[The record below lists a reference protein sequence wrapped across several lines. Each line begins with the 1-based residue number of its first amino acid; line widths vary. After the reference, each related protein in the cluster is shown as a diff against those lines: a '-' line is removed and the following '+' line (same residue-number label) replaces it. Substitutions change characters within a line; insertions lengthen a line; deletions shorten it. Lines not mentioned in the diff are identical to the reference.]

1 MKVKKL
7 FILGLCCLPF
17 IGLAQESERA
27 TLDRIDSVRNDK
39 VFQLGE
45 VIIVANQKPEL
56 STRINLHQMESQNKL
71 EVSRAINMIAGVN
84 LATVGPR
91 NESMVTV
98 RGFDLRQIPV
108 YMDGIPVYV
117 PFDGYV
123 DLARFTTFDLSAID
137 VSKGYSSILYGPNSL
152 GGAINLVSRKPVERF
167 EYDGAIGMINSDGYR
182 GNLNVGSRLGKF
194 YLQGG
199 LSYLHR
205 DAFRLSRNF
214 IPTDHEDG
222 GQRDNS
228 YRTDQKYNI
237 KLGWTPSEKS
247 EYVFGYINQQGNKGG
262 PVYTG
267 SDTLNALLKKPRF
280 WKWPQWNKETFYFMS
295 KNNIGTTGYFKARL
309 YYDKF
314 INSIISYDDASYTT
328 ITKPYAFK
336 SWYNDYTYGG
346 NIEYGTTIAKRHH
359 LKGAVH
365 FKKDVHRERDLVQPV
380 LHFIDN
386 TFTIGVE
393 DVYKISEKWLLI
405 PGLGYSTRDNVTAEE
420 YNSDD
425 ETISNFPDAGI
436 SEAFDGQI
444 ALFYYLKE
452 GHKIGGVF
460 SHKTRFAT
468 IKDRYSY
475 RLGRAIP
482 NPGLRPETAT
492 NYEINYAGQASQKL
506 FFQTAFFYSR
516 LADIIMSVDNVQPGK
531 SQMLNAGRAEYK
543 GAEFNV
549 NYQIIRQ
556 LFASI
561 NYTYLERR
569 NLTNPTIR
577 FTDVPRSKI
586 FGYIQYQP
594 DNKSELTLS
603 TEYNGS
609 RYSTSYG
616 TAVKDFTLI
625 DIMGSRK
632 IGAHLRVE
640 AGIKNLFDKN
650 YSLVEGFPEEG
661 RNFYVTI
668 RFFNRNR

>member
-1 MKVKKL
+1 MRVSVL
-7 FILGLCCLPF
+7 VILGICCLSVP
-17 IGLAQESERA
+17 GMAQELASQLPE
-27 TLDRIDSVRNDK
+27 RIDSVRNDK

-45 VIIVANQKPEL
+45 VTIIGNRKPEL
-56 STRINLHQMESQNKL
+56 TTRISIRQMESQDKW
-71 EVSRAINMIAGVN
+71 EVSKALNMIAGMN
-84 LATVGPR
+84 LTAVGPR

-137 VSKGYSSILYGPNSL
+137 VSKGYASILYGPNSL
-152 GGAINLVSRKPVERF
+152 GGAINLVSRKPIDSF
-167 EYDGAIGMINSDGYR
+167 EYDGAIGMINTNGYR
-182 GNLNVGSRLGKF
+182 GNLNIGSRIGKF

-205 DAFRLSRNF
+205 DAFRLSSGF

-237 KLGWTPSEKS
+237 KLGWTPDEKS
-247 EYVFGYINQQGNKGG
+247 EYVVGYINQQGDKGG

-267 SDTLNALLKKPRF
+267 SDVLNSLLKKPRF
-280 WKWPQWNKETFYFMS
+280 WRWPAWNKETFYFMS
-295 KNNIGTTGYFKARL
+295 KNNIGSKSYFKTRL

-314 INSIISYDDASYTT
+314 INSIISYDDASYSS

-346 NIEYGTTIAKRHH
+346 NIEYGTVVAKTHH

-365 FKKDVHRERDLVQPV
+365 FKKDVHREHDLVQPV

-420 YNSDD
+420 YHSDD
-425 ETISNFPDAGI
+425 KTISKFPDAGI

-444 ALFYYLKE
+444 AVFYYLKE
-452 GHKIGGVF
+452 GHKIGGVL

-475 RLGRAIP
+475 RLGTAIP
-482 NPGLRPETAT
+482 NPGLRPETAI

-516 LADIIMSVDNVQPGK
+516 LADIIMSIDNVQPGK
-531 SQMLNAGRAEYK
+531 SQMLNAGRATYT
-543 GAEFNV
+543 GAEFTL
-549 NYQIIRQ
+549 NYQITRQ
-556 LFASI
+556 LFTTV
-561 NYTYLERR
+561 NYTYIERK
-569 NLTNPTIR
+569 NLTNPTLC
-577 FTDVPRSKI
+577 FTNVPRSKI

-594 DNKSELTLS
+594 NNKTELTLS
-603 TEYNGS
+603 TEYNAS

-616 TAVKDFTLI
+616 TPVKDFTLI
-625 DIMGSRK
+625 DIIGARK
-632 IGAHLRVE
+632 IGTHLSVE
-640 AGIKNLFDKN
+640 AGVKNLFDKN
-650 YSLVEGFPEEG
+650 YSLTEGFPEEG
-661 RNFYVTI
+661 RNFLVTL
-668 RFFNRNR
+668 RFFNR